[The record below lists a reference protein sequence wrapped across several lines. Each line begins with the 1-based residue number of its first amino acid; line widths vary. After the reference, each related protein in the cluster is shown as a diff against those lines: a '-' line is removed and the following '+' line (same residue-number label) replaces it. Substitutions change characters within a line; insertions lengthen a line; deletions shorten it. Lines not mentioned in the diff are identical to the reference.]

1 MDGQLPQPNI
11 QLFSSLLTSLL
22 LVSPFRQSRYSAHV
36 RCPSAA
42 LTPLSALPFTFFTS
56 FILPS
61 LINIEAL
68 ASKNDFWPYQ
78 NENSARINSIIKKV
92 LLRNSQLCP
101 GLWSIVSCK
110 NVVRCKSHQVFP
122 QQIVLYWLLFT
133 GLPKDLKLLQNTA
146 KRIPFVGRIGHMVNS
161 YWKQIGGEW
170 ITRVAA
176 TYS

>member
-22 LVSPFRQSRYSAHV
+22 LVSPFLQSRYSAHV

-61 LINIEAL
+61 LINIEGL

-122 QQIVLYWLLFT
+122 QEILHCK
-133 GLPKDLKLLQNTA
+133 KDPLCWKNWPYGKFILKTNRGGVDHQGSRNLQLT
-146 KRIPFVGRIGHMVNS
+146 
-161 YWKQIGGEW
+161 
-170 ITRVAA
+170 VAA
-176 TYS
+176 PS